1 MYVVFQTISVTS
13 VYRAE
18 VRNRLIK
25 AEAYQVSELLVNDL
39 GEPINWNIQA
49 FWLLGWQ
56 YRQTITIDNTASGNA
71 LTDYQVLIVLNT
83 TSLISQGKM
92 NSDCS
97 DIRFTDSD
105 GSLINYWLES
115 GCNSANTKI
124 WVKVP
129 SIPASSTK
137 TIYVYYGNPSATSQ
151 SNGTTTFLLFD
162 DFDGTSLDTNTWG
175 YGTNNPTYTT
185 YSVTGGY
192 LYLKILSGG
201 SNYYTNWVISKSSFS
216 LPFIVEADLKYGG
229 GDVYGCNSGGVSLTL
244 SNTYSTTTPMGDAS
258 CDSIYTSSIITKVF
272 DSDSCNCGGACDYK
286 NCVKINASGTVTT
299 LWNDGAYNC
308 EQRTWKVTYKSSS
321 NMDVEVVG
329 VASASGL
336 NPGAGAGPWYVV
348 LNLNGYSPQGAEHGY
363 FYWVRVRAYAS
374 PEPTTSIGAEENK
387 PTAEIKRIG
396 LSDESM
402 NKTNLL
408 STSKI
413 QSFNNFCSTNY
424 QLVASQ
430 LGITED
436 YQFEVLIT
444 DLTSNTLLASCSPPT
459 RISRG
464 KVAEVTRIAALDSG
478 SYVRIIVRVW

>member
-1 MYVVFQTISVTS
+1 MKAQVSFEYYFSLVLFVMLAMYVVFQTISVTS
-13 VYRAE
+13 VYRTE

-25 AEAYQVSELLVNDL
+25 AEAYQISELLVNDL
-39 GEPINWNIQA
+39 GEPINWNTQA

-56 YRQTITIDNTASGNA
+56 YRQTIIIDNTASGNA
-71 LTDYQVLIVLNT
+71 LTDYQVLIILNT

-97 DIRFTDSD
+97 DIRFTDSY
-105 GSLINYWLES
+105 GTLINYWLES

-129 SIPASSTK
+129 SIPASSTQP
-137 TIYVYYGNPSATSQ
+137 IYVYYGNPTANTASNATATFDAYRELRSGFYNALGAISLTTYPNGGDPGDYFISSSQ
-151 SNGTTTFLLFD
+151 VSSVYVSPVIWFRSYGGKKYSVASDNLYFYGYVDGGNYGTCGIDVRMRTSPAPTGWQSSNSYKAD
-162 DFDGTSLDTNTWG
+162 TSLN
-175 YGTNNPTYTT
+175 
-185 YSVTGGY
+185 
-192 LYLKILSGG
+192 K
-201 SNYYTNWVISKSSFS
+201 K
-216 LPFIVEADLKYGG
+216 FIVRM
-229 GDVYGCNSGGVSLTL
+229 N
-244 SNTYSTTTPMGDAS
+244 
-258 CDSIYTSSIITKVF
+258 YTSSGTSAGDLVHYSSWSVGDDIP
-272 DSDSCNCGGACDYK
+272 
-286 NCVKINASGTVTT
+286 SGTVVKSVDLPSTT
-299 LWNDGAYNC
+299 QTIMTDVYTGNIAHIRIESG
-308 EQRTWKVTYKSSS
+308 SST
-321 NMDVEVVG
+321 N
-329 VASASGL
+329 
-336 NPGAGAGPWYVV
+336 WIRI
-348 LNLNGYSPQGAEHGY
+348 YSFELMIAKY
-363 FYWVRVRAYAS
+363 TS

-387 PTAEIKRIG
+387 PTVEIKRIG

-408 STSKI
+408 STAKI

-424 QLVASQ
+424 QLVANQ

-436 YQFEVLIT
+436 YQFEVFIT